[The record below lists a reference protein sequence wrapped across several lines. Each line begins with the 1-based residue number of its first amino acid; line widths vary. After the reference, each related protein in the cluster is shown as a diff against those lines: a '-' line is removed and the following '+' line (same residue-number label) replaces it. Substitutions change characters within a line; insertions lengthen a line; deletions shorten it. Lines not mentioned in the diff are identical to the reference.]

1 MFILKNTLRLINI
14 QCVKLK
20 NNGEKKKD
28 KTKQSQL
35 YSKKYTDFLV
45 KGVTTY

>member
-14 QCVKLK
+14 VKLK

-35 YSKKYTDFLV
+35 YSKKYTDFSV